1 MATTTKDQILGN
13 TNPTPTAPPNGYT
26 RQGGGENVQQGTGDA
41 RSGDATNAGAQHNN
55 GGTNTATEGNPS
67 VKQQST
73 PQATDGSNVAPQTKP
88 QTQQPTSTGNVQ
100 QQPQKEN
107 NPFPTSAPNGYT
119 KQGNDAPQEEQSG
132 NNVAGTVRGIN
143 GMPSAKGGAGGGT
156 SLSYE
161 EMFNQMNPYKPPTP
175 EEVEAE
181 KKKQR
186 RKAMWAAIGDGVS
199 ALANLYF
206 VGKGAYDASPTKE
219 GSMSA
224 RLKAD
229 MDRLQKEREANQ
241 ERYVNGY
248 LRALKYDRD
257 AANANRAYQHQLDR
271 EAYED
276 ERDKGKYKAQE
287 DYWLNRAAG
296 AEEDANYR
304 KARAD
309 RERVLADAQQELSDA
324 ELEYKKAQTEAQ
336 RAAAKARLD
345 SARAQL
351 IRAAKYQGGS
361 GGGRGGS
368 GGKPYGTLTIE
379 GVTHNYKSKAD
390 YDKAVSEYAK
400 KYGVSEQEI
409 TYEYSNGNT
418 KLGEKRKQRQVH
430 NVAADVEER
439 AKPKPKPKPQQQ
451 KPAGTPMSEADKQ
464 RFLQSSSNIVAQ
476 VNAGMQ
482 RTKNRMAT
490 PKQPHQQGGKKKT
503 GVTWIR

>member
-55 GGTNTATEGNPS
+55 GGTNTAVEGNPN
-67 VKQQST
+67 VKQQSGNT
-73 PQATDGSNVAPQTKP
+73 APVTDGSNVAPQEKQ
-88 QTQQPTSTGNVQ
+88 QTQNVEQPTSGQ
-100 QQPQKEN
+100 QEQPQKEN
-107 NPFPTSAPNGYT
+107 NPFPTSAPDGYT
-119 KQGNDAPQEEQSG
+119 RQGSEAPAPSYDG
-132 NNVAGTVRGIN
+132 AGTTDN
-143 GMPSAKGGAGGGT
+143 SSSNASGT
-156 SLSYE
+156 PEKKSLTYE
-161 EMFNQMNPYKPPTP
+161 EMWEQMNPYKAPTP
-175 EEVEAE
+175 EEVEQE
-181 KKKQR
+181 KKKQKR
-186 RKAMWAAIGDGVS
+186 RALWAAIGDGVS

-287 DYWLNRAAG
+287 DYWRNRAAG

-304 KARAD
+304 KAHAD

-361 GGGRGGS
+361 GGSRGSG

-379 GVTHNYKSKAD
+379 GVTHSYPTKAD

-409 TYEYSNGNT
+409 TYDYSKGNT

-451 KPAGTPMSEADKQ
+451 KPAAKPQRKQ
-464 RFLQSSSNIVAQ
+464 V
-476 VNAGMQ
+476 
-482 RTKNRMAT
+482 AT

-503 GVTWIR
+503 GVKWT